1 MRYDPDAQSGVDMN
15 LGAILKAIH
24 EGEPDSVEFKRD
36 ADLKKIGKA
45 ISAFANSDGGILILG
60 VSDDGKVVGIQD
72 NSESLTERIT
82 SFLQNGL
89 SAPVQARL
97 GREVLPEGRIHWIE
111 VPRQRGFEPLRYAGN
126 VYVRRA
132 RSSVEPGPSELAE
145 LYNMFGYIVTEE
157 RTVAGV
163 GLDELD
169 LPSFQ
174 RYLKRLGLDLEA
186 EPQIA
191 IENDL
196 ISRGVLAELG
206 ESACATIYGLLA
218 FGKSPQAYS
227 QTQNFF
233 VQCVSYAGKDRAAEV
248 IEVLDAKGQLDEQVR
263 KTLGWLTA
271 QPRREVYRG
280 IERIDI
286 PLLPPKAAR
295 EVVVN
300 AVAHRDYAII
310 GSKILVERFSDRVEF
325 TSPGRLTNGLT
336 PDSVRRGGNPR
347 ARNQSITNFLLASGL
362 MEQRGRGWPIIEA
375 ALREQGLAAPILEE
389 DREAR
394 WVRVTMSTVV

>member
-1 MRYDPDAQSGVDMN
+1 ME
-15 LGAILKAIH
+15 LEAILKTIQG
-24 EGEPDSVEFKRD
+24 GESHVVEFKRD

-45 ISAFANSDGGILILG
+45 LAAFANTDGGILLLG

-72 NSESLTERIT
+72 DSETLTERIT

-97 GREVLPEGRIHWIE
+97 GREMLSEGRIHWIE
-111 VPRQRGFEPLRYAGN
+111 VPRQRGFEPLRYGGS

-163 GLDELD
+163 GVDELD
-169 LPSFQ
+169 LNSFQ
-174 RYLKRLGLDLEA
+174 SYLKRLGLDIEV

-191 IENDL
+191 VEDDL
-196 ISRGVLAELG
+196 RSRGVLADLG
-206 ESACATIYGLLA
+206 GSACATVYGLLA
-218 FGKSPQAYS
+218 FGKSPQSYP

-233 VQCVSYAGKDRAAEV
+233 IQCVSYAGEDRAAEV
-248 IEVLDAKGQLDEQVR
+248 IEVLDAKGQLDDQVR

-300 AVAHRDYAII
+300 AVAHRDYAIM
-310 GSKILVERFSDRVEF
+310 GSKILVEKFSNRVEF

-347 ARNQSITNFLLASGL
+347 ARNQSITNFLLTMGL

-375 ALREQGLAAPILEE
+375 ALREQGLAPPVLEE
-389 DREAR
+389 DRDAR
-394 WVRVTMSTVV
+394 WVRVTMSTVF

>member
-1 MRYDPDAQSGVDMN
+1 
-15 LGAILKAIH
+15 
-24 EGEPDSVEFKRD
+24 
-36 ADLKKIGKA
+36 
-45 ISAFANSDGGILILG
+45 
-60 VSDDGKVVGIQD
+60 
-72 NSESLTERIT
+72 
-82 SFLQNGL
+82 
-89 SAPVQARL
+89 
-97 GREVLPEGRIHWIE
+97 
-111 VPRQRGFEPLRYAGN
+111 
-126 VYVRRA
+126 
-132 RSSVEPGPSELAE
+132 
-145 LYNMFGYIVTEE
+145 
-157 RTVAGV
+157 
-163 GLDELD
+163 
-169 LPSFQ
+169 
-174 RYLKRLGLDLEA
+174 
-186 EPQIA
+186 
-191 IENDL
+191 
-196 ISRGVLAELG
+196 
-206 ESACATIYGLLA
+206 
-218 FGKSPQAYS
+218 
-227 QTQNFF
+227 
-233 VQCVSYAGKDRAAEV
+233 
-248 IEVLDAKGQLDEQVR
+248 
-263 KTLGWLTA
+263 
-271 QPRREVYRG
+271 VYRG